1 VAFEDDDT
9 ALRAVETASA
19 SILAQPSLTLLF
31 ADVSS
36 KLRGRVR
43 MRNDSANFSISA
55 KACFGGDIYLYNRR

>member
-19 SILAQPSLTLLF
+19 SIPAQPSLTLLF

-36 KLRGRVR
+36 KLWGRVR
-43 MRNDSANFSISA
+43 IRYGSANFSISA
-55 KACFGGDIYLYNRR
+55 NACLDGDVYLYNRR